1 MVYYANLH
9 LIHAAHALTALV
21 GKIKTALRGGREN
34 DCPAALCAREEVYTV
49 VFSSELAAHFMAI
62 SGHSKR
68 DTRQRFQSRS
78 HGCSESIRAFF
89 IDGDNRHRLG

>member
-1 MVYYANLH
+1 MIVRRH
-9 LIHAAHALTALV
+9 CV
-21 GKIKTALRGGREN
+21 
-34 DCPAALCAREEVYTV
+34 REEVYTV

-78 HGCSESIRAFF
+78 HGCSESIRAFY